1 MAKLSKNAKPQKII
15 VQAENIIKRA
25 LDTNIKTIEKKFRSS
40 AVICLIFCE
49 NNELNILLTK
59 RSESLVNHSG
69 EISFPG
75 GKIENVDKS
84 PLEAAL
90 REAKEEI
97 GVPKKD
103 IRILGQLDE
112 IVTGTGF
119 HITPYV
125 GILITTENI
134 EINFNEVSEII
145 KLPFQIILNKKNH
158 IQLSKKFE
166 RIKYNFWKIK
176 YLDHNIWGATASIL
190 VGFANKIINLK
201 DYQGNMEY

>member
-112 IVTGTGF
+112 IVTGTGY

-134 EINFNEVSEII
+134 PSTTE
-145 KLPFQIILNKKNH
+145 
-158 IQLSKKFE
+158 
-166 RIKYNFWKIK
+166 
-176 YLDHNIWGATASIL
+176 HNI
-190 VGFANKIINLK
+190 NMLK
-201 DYQGNMEY
+201 F